1 MRRSLELY
9 GHSQPVVFY
18 TDNMADKSFLEAS
31 FPSLHANVVPVE
43 KYGELEP
50 FVLPSDV
57 EVHVRRGENEI
68 DTALAT
74 IIDRV
79 PVEADENL
87 VIGFDAEWN
96 VRLEDNGR
104 FEHGTIAIVQIAFE
118 KRVEILQ
125 VRTCPSQYNI
135 VKSCYRLANCWR
147 IESYHTCSRCY
158 SKTLA

>member
-1 MRRSLELY
+1 VLY
-9 GHSQPVVFY
+9 GHSQLVVFH

-31 FPSLHANVVPVE
+31 FPSLRANVVPVE

-57 EVHVRRGENEI
+57 EVQVRRGENEI

-74 IIDRV
+74 IIDCV

-104 FEHGTIAIVQIAFE
+104 FERGMIAIVQIAFE

-125 VRTCPSQYNI
+125 VRIC
-135 VKSCYRLANCWR
+135 A
-147 IESYHTCSRCY
+147 
-158 SKTLA
+158 

>member
-9 GHSQPVVFY
+9 GHPQPVIFY
-18 TDNMADKSFLEAS
+18 TDNMANKSFLEAS
-31 FPSLHANVVPVE
+31 FPSLRANVVLVE

-57 EVHVRRGENEI
+57 QVHVWRGENEI

-74 IIDRV
+74 IIDCV
-79 PVEADENL
+79 PIEADENL

-104 FEHGTIAIVQIAFE
+104 FEHGVIAIVQIAFE
-118 KRVEILQ
+118 KRV
-125 VRTCPSQYNI
+125 
-135 VKSCYRLANCWR
+135 
-147 IESYHTCSRCY
+147 
-158 SKTLA
+158 

>member
-1 MRRSLELY
+1 VEELAEVVRKAEGGKRGRSGSHKGSPL
-9 GHSQPVVFY
+9 
-18 TDNMADKSFLEAS
+18 T
-31 FPSLHANVVPVE
+31 FPSLCANVVPVE

-57 EVHVRRGENEI
+57 QVHVQRGENEI

-74 IIDRV
+74 IIDCV

-104 FEHGTIAIVQIAFE
+104 FERGAIAIVQIAFE

-125 VRTCPSQYNI
+125 VRTCLSQY
-135 VKSCYRLANCWR
+135 
-147 IESYHTCSRCY
+147 
-158 SKTLA
+158 